1 MRRST
6 FLLLIAG
13 LAITPVLDR
22 GQAPDLPLALP
33 LKAGSV
39 RFAVIGDS
47 GTGKIEQYQVG
58 EQMARYHAIFPFD
71 FVTMLGDNIYGSK
84 TPADYK
90 QKFEEPYKSLLDS
103 GVKFY
108 AALGNHDDPNS
119 RFYKPFNMDGRRYYS
134 FKKGNV
140 TFFALDSNYMDPDQI
155 TWLAEQLSE
164 SDSAWKICYFHH
176 PFYTHARFH
185 GADVDLRAKLEPL
198 FIKAG
203 VNVVL
208 TGHQHV
214 YERIKPQKG
223 IYYFVLGNAGELR
236 YHDLQPSPDTI
247 KGFDTD
253 RDFMLMEIAGDDLY
267 FQAISRTGETVD
279 SGVLPRQAKPTS
291 TSHNQSLEV
300 RAYAAH

>member
-13 LAITPVLDR
+13 LAVFPVLDQ
-22 GQAPDLPLALP
+22 GQAPALQLTLP
-33 LKAGSV
+33 LKPGSV

-47 GTGKIEQYQVG
+47 GTGKSEQYQVG
-58 EQMARYHAIFPFD
+58 EQMARFHATFPFD

-90 QKFEEPYKSLLDS
+90 QKFEDPYKPLLDS

-108 AALGNHDDPNS
+108 ASLGNHDDPNA
-119 RFYKPFNMDGRRYYS
+119 RFYKPFNMDGHRYYS

-140 TFFALDSNYMDPDQI
+140 TFLALDSNYMDPDQI

-185 GADVDLRAKLEPL
+185 GADIDLRAKIEPL
-198 FIKAG
+198 FIRAG
-203 VNVVL
+203 VNAVL

-267 FQAISRTGETVD
+267 FQTISRTGETVD
-279 SGVLPRQAKPTS
+279 SGVLPRQTKPAG

-300 RAYAAH
+300 LAYAAH